1 MVYAPSSLLSAPSPM
16 TGIATSTCPRGKPPS
31 LVTFPV
37 MVTGSWAGA
46 LDTTSRA
53 KATAANTLRTM
64 RRMMGPPGTAGN
76 GRTASLPPRYE
87 AVPGGATEMRRA
99 ARGATTGAHK
109 TKTRCGC
116 TGFGRSARVAVST
129 RRTILTSHSRRRA
142 RSHASRERGLDQAQH
157 DERRM
162 GRAKPRARRDKP
174 LISERAT
181 EPAFEVVAVAAR
193 QLERGAVVQDHHVL
207 SAKEGLELLDLLE
220 VHDGRAVDPDE
231 AGRVELTLEVLH
243 GLAQQVPGLADV
255 DSHVVPFR
263 VDPFDFAHRQQGY
276 LAARLD
282 EQAVE
287 VRRPDRPR
295 RLSVTQEG
303 RQLLRQFPQTALT
316 HLQLGALQ

>member
-1 MVYAPSSLLSAPSPM
+1 MVYVPSSLLSAPSPM

-46 LDTTSRA
+46 LATTSRA
-53 KATAANTLRTM
+53 SATAANTLRTM

-76 GRTASLPPRYE
+76 GRNATSRGLRATTA
-87 AVPGGATEMRRA
+87 V
-99 ARGATTGAHK
+99 RGATTSAHK

-142 RSHASRERGLDQAQH
+142 RSHASRERGLDQARH
-157 DERRM
+157 DERRT

-181 EPAFEVVAVAAR
+181 EPGFEVVAVAAR

-207 SAKEGLELLDLLE
+207 SPEEGLELLDLLE

-231 AGRVELTLEVLH
+231 ASRVELILEVLH
-243 GLAQQVPGLADV
+243 GLA
-255 DSHVVPFR
+255 
-263 VDPFDFAHRQQGY
+263 
-276 LAARLD
+276 
-282 EQAVE
+282 
-287 VRRPDRPR
+287 
-295 RLSVTQEG
+295 
-303 RQLLRQFPQTALT
+303 
-316 HLQLGALQ
+316 